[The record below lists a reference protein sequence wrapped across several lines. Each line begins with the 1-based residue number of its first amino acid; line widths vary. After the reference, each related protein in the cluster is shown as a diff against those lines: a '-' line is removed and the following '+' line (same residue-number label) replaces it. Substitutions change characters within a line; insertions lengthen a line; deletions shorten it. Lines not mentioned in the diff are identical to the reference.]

1 MNLNLYKY
9 YYKIVLFYYEIKN
22 QINQIHNN
30 IKLWTMFSIVIAFAV
45 AGLIYF
51 FSSLDRNGD
60 NINYFL
66 SAISQGLAAIFTLV
80 FAITIFATQQIR
92 KFTALDKLLNIW
104 TKILMIIF
112 AIGILLPLM
121 QLGINEDILN
131 LKIFNKSNLG
141 LAVDLGIAT
150 FCIFAIIPFL
160 ISINRIIKYEGGLS
174 SINIDIH
181 NAIDSNQF
189 AVAVYKLRE
198 YKELF
203 FNASNDELELKT
215 SIIEVIGEIGE
226 IVIKKNPELLTRHVL
241 KNLGDI
247 GVKAVDK
254 RLTVADYSIVEKAI
268 IRLKENCIYAIKNNC
283 DELDVFITHES
294 LFKIGYKYLLKNTV
308 KNTNSSLDEIVAYK
322 FLFLNIKTI
331 RIVTWQT
338 PNYLVLKS
346 LLEIIEAI
354 IDKLFEEDKVRFSL
368 ISIKSDDDLKK
379 LPEYKF
385 GDVLELYLTVIW
397 VLGAFIVKYSPEKA
411 RTSAFYIKHEQ
422 SKHNVLKNLL
432 ERKKYRKFAAN
443 FIHNQI
449 LLNYDIDFQDLE
461 QSLADFEKIYESC

>member
-1 MNLNLYKY
+1 MDLNLYKY
-9 YYKIVLFYYEIKN
+9 YYKSRLFYYDIKN

-30 IKLWTMFSIVIAFAV
+30 IRIWTMFSIVIAFAV

-51 FSSLDRNGD
+51 FPSLDGD

-80 FAITIFATQQIR
+80 FAITIFATHQIR
-92 KFTALDKLLNIW
+92 KFTALNKILNIW
-104 TKILMIIF
+104 VKILMLLF
-112 AIGILLPLM
+112 AIGIILPLM
-121 QLGINEDILN
+121 QLGIHEDLLN
-131 LKIFNKSNLG
+131 FKIISKTNFG

-150 FCIFAIIPFL
+150 FCVLAIIPFL
-160 ISINRIIKYEGGLS
+160 ININRIIKYEGGLS
-174 SINIDIH
+174 NINMDIH
-181 NAIDSNQF
+181 NAIDLNHT

-198 YKELF
+198 FNELF
-203 FNASNDELELKT
+203 FNASNDELELKA
-215 SIIEVIGEIGE
+215 SIIEIIGEIGE
-226 IVIKKNPELLTRHVL
+226 IVIEKKSELLTRHVL
-241 KNLGDI
+241 HNLGDI

-254 RLTVADYSIVEKAI
+254 KLTVTDYSIVEKAI
-268 IRLKENCIYAIKNNC
+268 IRLKDNCICAIKNNC
-283 DELDVFITHES
+283 DEIDVFISYNS

-308 KNTNSSLDEIVAYK
+308 KNTNSSIDEIVVYK
-322 FLFLNIKTI
+322 FWFLNIKTN

-354 IDKLFEEDKVRFSL
+354 IDKLFEEDKVRFFL
-368 ISIKSDDDLKK
+368 NSIKSDDDLEK

-385 GDVLELYLTVIW
+385 GNELELSLIVIW

-411 RTSAFYIKHEQ
+411 LLSAINIKQKQ
-422 SKHNVLKNLL
+422 SKHRALKNLL
-432 ERKKYRKFAAN
+432 ERKKYREFAAN

-449 LLNYDIDFQDLE
+449 LVNYDIDFQDLE
-461 QSLADFEKIYESC
+461 QSLTDFVRIYESC